1 MKKAKSEYSIQTI
14 VNAFGVL
21 EAFADSEELGVTEIS
36 RALGLHKNNVFRILA
51 TLELR
56 GYIEQRAG
64 GRYRLGT
71 RCLELARAFNRAGG
85 DLLRRG
91 RGVLEELGRETGETV
106 HLGVLR
112 DFEVV
117 HLAGLEGRH
126 LVRVASRVGERL
138 PAHCTALG
146 KVLLACGGEPLLR
159 EFDRRIGVEPG
170 PERRTAATLVDRD
183 KLLEHIQGVGVRRF
197 ALDLEECE
205 PGVCCAAAPV
215 FDESGRVVAA
225 FSVSGPTTRVD
236 ERSLLGPVGRA
247 VAAAADRLSSELGYS
262 A

>member
-1 MKKAKSEYSIQTI
+1 VKKAKSEYSIQTI

-56 GYIEQRAG
+56 GYIEQRPGA
-64 GRYRLGT
+64 RYRLGT

-91 RGVLEELGRETGETV
+91 RVVLEGLARETGETV

-112 DFEVV
+112 EFWVV
-117 HLAGLEGRH
+117 HLDGIEGRH

-146 KVLLACGGEPLLR
+146 KVLLACAGEPLLR
-159 EFDRRIGVEPG
+159 DFDRRIGG
-170 PERRTAATLVDRD
+170 DAALERRTPATLVDRD

-225 FSVSGPTTRVD
+225 FSVSGPTTRLD
-236 ERSLLGPVGRA
+236 AEALLGRLGKA
-247 VAAAADRLSSELGYS
+247 VTTAADRLSSELGYS